1 MRSIRY
7 GRLAQTPERR
17 RSVRVRSFNTTEDS
31 NGDSNADGPDA
42 ANPRA
47 RQNVILEHGFF
58 TREPVVAL
66 HMGEGEL
73 PSDCDG
79 VLYTPYVRSL
89 QPR

>member
-1 MRSIRY
+1 M
-7 GRLAQTPERR
+7 R
-17 RSVRVRSFNTTEDS
+17 RSVRVRSFYTTEDS

-89 QPR
+89 QAQ